1 MSNQPSEG
9 TRNGAGLSA
18 ITVAVCF
25 TIIASVSTLDAL
37 LVAWNPLIE
46 QGEKNPICLA
56 LIRMCPR
63 TLVAFFV
70 GKGLGTISVLAI
82 IGYLLKAN
90 VYRPR
95 VVLASITLFQI
106 GLLTYLYLSDPL
118 IGGLPNF
125 ALLFR
130 DTPET
135 VFRMNSFQ

>member
-1 MSNQPSEG
+1 MSNRPREG
-9 TRNGAGLSA
+9 TRNGKTLSA
-18 ITVAVCF
+18 ISVAVCF
-25 TIIASVSTLDAL
+25 AIIASVSTLDAL

-56 LIRMCPR
+56 LIQMCPR

-82 IGYLLKAN
+82 IGYLLRAN

-95 VVLASITLFQI
+95 IVLASITFFQI
-106 GLLTYLYLSDPL
+106 GLLTYLFLSDPL

-130 DTPET
+130 ETPET
-135 VFRMNSFQ
+135 VFRLSFQ